1 MSERVFERAITV
13 QAGPAFPAAA
23 GRSTWAVG
31 PKGDEGP

>member
-1 MSERVFERAITV
+1 MSERVFERATSV

-31 PKGDEGP
+31 PKGEGP